1 MSIGAE
7 ALLMLIL
14 QKTDIKPEIKPQ
26 EVYCLSLN
34 IYQEARGEPAEGQ
47 VAVAN
52 VVRNRVNSKHYP
64 NTYCKV
70 VQQRSGRVCQFSWYC
85 DGLNDHPVFRS
96 RNSVNA
102 QAFTAAV
109 GIALQVLTGSIKDNT
124 HGSVYFHADYVKPR
138 WARIKTKTVKYG
150 NHIFYR

>member
-14 QKTDIKPEIKPQ
+14 QKTDIQVDAEPQ

-34 IYQEARGEPAEGQ
+34 VYQEARGEPAEGQ

-52 VVRNRVNSKHYP
+52 VVKNRVESRHYP

-70 VQQRSGRVCQFSWYC
+70 VKQRYGRVCQFSWYC
-85 DGLNDHPVFRS
+85 DGLRDHPIFRS
-96 RNSVNA
+96 KYSVDA
-102 QAFTAAV
+102 EAFKAAV
-109 GIALQVLTGSIKDNT
+109 GIALQVLAGNIEDNT
-124 HGSVYFHADYVKPR
+124 HGALYFHADYVNPR
-138 WARIKTKTVKYG
+138 WSRIKHKTIRYG

>member
-14 QKTDIKPEIKPQ
+14 QKTDVKVDTQPS

-34 IYQEARGEPAEGQ
+34 IYQEARGEPYDGQ

-52 VVRNRVNSKHYP
+52 VVKNRVNSDYYP

-70 VQQRSGRVCQFSWYC
+70 VKQRSGRVCQFSWYC

-96 RNSVNA
+96 KNSVNA
-102 QAFTAAV
+102 ESFTEAV
-109 GIALQVLTGSIKDNT
+109 GIALQVLAGNIKDNT